1 MKKKEKIKESIK
13 ETKERRKSQLPKVY
27 QLKLQNLSE
36 ADIELLNRLFLE
48 AKWLRN
54 YVVSNIENRLTPN
67 TYKLKEV
74 EVKVKDNFEK
84 REITHLGSQ
93 IKQSIIERIKDDLDG
108 LSKSKKKGNK
118 VGKLHFKSEIN
129 SLILKQYSNT
139 YKIDFKAN
147 KVQIQKVKK
156 GLRVLGLH
164 QIPEN
169 AEISK
174 GELIKKPSGYYLY
187 VTVFLNEEP
196 AIVKTKKNKI
206 KKKNIEHFNKPL
218 GIDFGVKD
226 QLAFSNGMKIDYE
239 VKESKRLKR
248 LQKELARKKGYRK
261 GGVKSKNFLKTLKK
275 IKKEYEKLFNVKKD
289 IQNRVFAFA
298 KSYEKVY
305 MQNENIK
312 GWKSG
317 LFGRK
322 IQHTSIGGITS
333 RLRDN
338 LETLVL
344 LDRFLPTT
352 QTCSNCGHK
361 QKMFLSDRVFKC
373 ESCGIE
379 IDRDINSARD
389 MVLFGEKAPLK
400 NLPEDFWEVTPVE
413 REATARILESN
424 PYIRVSYTSM
434 KQEALSFN

>member
-1 MKKKEKIKESIK
+1 MEKNEAIKISLK
-13 ETKERRKSQLPKVY
+13 ETKERRKTQAPKVY
-27 QLKLQNLSE
+27 QLKLQNLK
-36 ADIELLNRLFLE
+36 ELDTEGLDRLFLE
-48 AKWLRN
+48 AKWLTN
-54 YVVSNIENRLTPN
+54 YVVSDIQNRLTPD
-67 TYKLKEV
+67 TWKLKEV

-108 LSKSKKKGNK
+108 LSESKKKGNK

-129 SLILKQYSNT
+129 SLVLKQYGNT
-139 YKIDFKAN
+139 YAIDFKHN
-147 KVQIQKVKK
+147 KVHIQSIKK
-156 GLRVLGLH
+156 KFRVLGLH

-169 AEISK
+169 AEITK
-174 GELIKKPSGYYLY
+174 GELIRKPSGYYLY
-187 VTVFLNEEP
+187 VTAFLNEEP

-206 KKKNIEHFNKPL
+206 KEKNVEHFNKPL
-218 GIDFGVKD
+218 GIDFGVKE
-226 QLAFSNGMKIDYE
+226 QLTFSNGIKVKYE
-239 VKESKRLKR
+239 VGESKKLKL
-248 LQKELARKKGYRK
+248 LQKKLSRKQGFKKGEVK
-261 GGVKSKNFLKTLKK
+261 GKNFFKTLNK
-275 IKKEYEKLFNVKKD
+275 IKREYGKLSNIKKD
-289 IQNRVFAFA
+289 IENRVFTFI

-305 MQNENIK
+305 MQDENIK

-317 LFGRK
+317 LFGRN

-333 RLRDN
+333 RLKNN

-344 LDRFLPTT
+344 VDRYIPTT
-352 QTCSNCGHK
+352 QTCSNCGYK
-361 QKMFLSDRVFKC
+361 QKMSLSDRVFKC
-373 ESCGIE
+373 ESCGFEIE
-379 IDRDINSARD
+379 RDWNSARD
-389 MVLFGEKAPLK
+389 MVLFGEKTPLK

>member
-1 MKKKEKIKESIK
+1 MEKNEAIKISLK
-13 ETKERRKSQLPKVY
+13 ETKERRKTQSPKVY

-36 ADIELLNRLFLE
+36 ADIELLDRLFLE

-54 YVVSNIENRLTPN
+54 YVVSDIENRLTSDIW
-67 TYKLKEV
+67 KLKEV

-108 LSKSKKKGNK
+108 LSESKKKGSK

-129 SLILKQYSNT
+129 SLILKQYGNT

-147 KVQIQKVKK
+147 KIQIQKVKK
-156 GLRVLGLH
+156 DFRVLGLH
-164 QIPEN
+164 QIPVN
-169 AEISK
+169 AEITK
-174 GELIKKPSGYYLY
+174 GELIRKPSGYYLY
-187 VTVFLNEEP
+187 ITAYLNEEP
-196 AIVKTKKNKI
+196 KETKTKDGKVKQ
-206 KKKNIEHFNKPL
+206 KHSEHFNKPI
-218 GIDFGVKD
+218 GMDFGIKN
-226 QLAFSNGMKIDYE
+226 QITLSNSTALSFE
-239 VKESKRLKR
+239 AKETKRLKK
-248 LQKELARKKGYRK
+248 LQKELAMKKGYRK
-261 GGVKSKNFLKTLKK
+261 GEQKSKNFFKTLKK
-275 IKKEYEKLFNVKKD
+275 IKKEYEKLSNIKHD
-289 IQNRVFAFA
+289 IQNRVFAFI
-298 KSYEKVY
+298 KLYERAY
-305 MQNENIK
+305 MQDDNIK

-322 IQHTSIGGITS
+322 IQHTSIGRIKT

-352 QTCSNCGHK
+352 QTCSRCGHK
-361 QKMFLSDRVFKC
+361 QKMSLSDRVFKC

-379 IDRDINSARD
+379 IDRDLNSARD
-389 MVLFGEKAPLK
+389 MVLFGEKTHT

-413 REATARILESN
+413 RKASARILESN

-434 KQEALSFN
+434 KQEALSF